1 MIKTTTIE
9 SRRRHRHRWFAVAV
23 LAMICAQAPLAFAAQ
38 SVQDNLGSVEYYQLH
53 GSGTTNPSKL
63 IWLAMDKLEEMA
75 GSTLRMTYRS
85 VGSGT
90 GASDWADFTNAGDF
104 ASTDYGL
111 AAVTSPT
118 GAPFMQ
124 IPFQIGAVSLFHNV
138 PGVGTGVMKL
148 SACTVA
154 KIFTGAI
161 TNWNDAAIATDSGL
175 SLPSQTIKVI
185 WRSNGSSSTYGLKGY
200 MYAGCQAV
208 YSTAPTPSNGA
219 DPFTGT
225 HLYSTG
231 VTGSDSMRLAIGA
244 NEYSIGYIDAGH
256 GHLDNLSEVSLKNAN
271 NEWVVTKEGN
281 PAGRLTANIPAVVT
295 SAVKATFPQSGSA
308 TDYAGDWSG
317 VNLFNKAGAGV
328 WPICA
333 FTYLHVRTTYADTA
347 TEGVVR
353 AFVEYMLSSTIQ
365 AKITEFYFYPL
376 DSAFAAEV
384 KTAVS
389 TTLSAASP
397 VWTWVDPVP
406 TGSSYTVSGAMGSTT
421 FSPKRQTYAEYERGL
436 FKKNIAALEASVAA
450 LKTEL
455 AAKTGNDDA
464 ADERT
469 LALAAVSFVVA
480 VIAVIVG
487 SIAICRGG
495 RSSQVMRVVGM

>member
-1 MIKTTTIE
+1 M
-9 SRRRHRHRWFAVAV
+9 
-23 LAMICAQAPLAFAAQ
+23 AMICAQAPLAFAAQ
-38 SVQDNLGSVEYYQLH
+38 SQQENSGNVRHFHLH

-111 AAVTSPT
+111 AAVTSPA

-161 TNWNDAAIATDSGL
+161 TNWNHADIAADSGL
-175 SLPSQTIKVI
+175 TLPSQTIKVI
-185 WRSNGSSSTYGLKGY
+185 ARSNGSSSTYGLKGY

-208 YSTAPTPSNGA
+208 YSTAPTPSDGA
-219 DPFTGT
+219 DPLSGN

-271 NEWVVTKEGN
+271 NEWVVTKEGD

-295 SAVKATFPQSGSA
+295 STVKATFPQNSGA
-308 TDYAGDWSG
+308 TNYAGDWSG

-333 FTYLHVRTTYADTA
+333 FTYLHVRTTYTDTE

-353 AFVEYMLSSTIQ
+353 AFVEYMLSPAIQ
-365 AKITEFYFYPL
+365 DKITEFYFYPL

-397 VWTWVDPVP
+397 VWTWVDPYILAYN
-406 TGSSYTVSGAMGSTT
+406 TGIAMGYTT

-487 SIAICRGG
+487 SIAMCRGG
-495 RSSQVMRVVGM
+495 RSSQVMRVAGM

>member
-38 SVQDNLGSVEYYQLH
+38 SVQESSGNVQHYQLH

-111 AAVTSPT
+111 ADDSS
-118 GAPFMQ
+118 APFMQ
-124 IPFQIGAVSLFHNV
+124 LPFQIGAVSLFHNV

-161 TNWNDAAIATDSGL
+161 TNWNHADIAADSGL
-175 SLPSQTIKVI
+175 TLPSQTIKVI
-185 WRSNGSSSTYGLKGY
+185 ARSNGSSSTYGLRGY
-200 MYAGCQAV
+200 MNAAC
-208 YSTAPTPSNGA
+208 PTV
-219 DPFTGT
+219 FTGAVDAT
-225 HLYSTG
+225 ALTGNFVHTG

-271 NEWVVTKEGN
+271 NEWVVTKEGD

-295 SAVKATFPQSGSA
+295 STVKATFPQNSGA
-308 TDYAGDWSG
+308 TNYAGDWSG

-333 FTYLHVRTTYADTA
+333 FTYLHVRTTYTDTE

-353 AFVEYMLSSTIQ
+353 AFVEYMLSPAIQ
-365 AKITEFYFYPL
+365 DKITEFYFYPL

-397 VWTWVDPVP
+397 VWTWVDPYILSYN
-406 TGSSYTVSGAMGSTT
+406 TGIAMGYTT

-469 LALAAVSFVVA
+469 LALAAISFVVA

-487 SIAICRGG
+487 SIAMCRGG
-495 RSSQVMRVVGM
+495 RSSQVMRVAGM

>member
-1 MIKTTTIE
+1 MIKTATIE

-38 SVQDNLGSVEYYQLH
+38 SVQESSGNVQHYQLH

-90 GASDWADFTNAGDF
+90 GATDWASANAGDF

-111 AAVTSPT
+111 ADDSS
-118 GAPFMQ
+118 APFMQ
-124 IPFQIGAVSLFHNV
+124 LPFQIGAVSLFHNV

-161 TNWNDAAIATDSGL
+161 TNWNHADIAADSGL
-175 SLPSQTIKVI
+175 TLPSQTIKVI
-185 WRSNGSSSTYGLKGY
+185 ARSNGSSSTYGLRGY
-200 MYAGCQAV
+200 MNAAC
-208 YSTAPTPSNGA
+208 PTV
-219 DPFTGT
+219 FTGAVDAT
-225 HLYSTG
+225 ALTGNFVHTG

-271 NEWVVTKEGN
+271 NQWVVTKEGD
-281 PAGRLTANIPAVVT
+281 PAGRLTAHPPAVFPSTAKAPFPKT
-295 SAVKATFPQSGSA
+295 SGAT
-308 TDYAGDWSG
+308 TYAGDWSC
-317 VNLFNKAGAGV
+317 VNLFNTAGAAV
-328 WPICA
+328 CPLFA
-333 FTYLHVRTTYADTA
+333 FTYLHVRTTYTDTA
-347 TEGVVR
+347 TTGVVR
-353 AFVEYMLSSTIQ
+353 AFVEYMLSPAIQ
-365 AKITEFYFYPL
+365 DKITEFYFYPL

-397 VWTWVDPVP
+397 VWTWVDPYILSYN
-406 TGSSYTVSGAMGSTT
+406 TGIAMGYTT

-469 LALAAVSFVVA
+469 LALAAISFVVA

-487 SIAICRGG
+487 SIAMCRGG
-495 RSSQVMRVVGM
+495 RSSQVMRV

>member
-1 MIKTTTIE
+1 M
-9 SRRRHRHRWFAVAV
+9 
-23 LAMICAQAPLAFAAQ
+23 
-38 SVQDNLGSVEYYQLH
+38 H

-85 VGSGT
+85 VGSGQ
-90 GASDWADFTNAGDF
+90 GATDWASANAGDF

-111 AAVTSPT
+111 AADSS
-118 GAPFMQ
+118 APFMQ
-124 IPFQIGAVSLFHNV
+124 LPFQIGAVSLFHNV

-161 TNWNDAAIATDSGL
+161 TNWNHADIAADSGL
-175 SLPSQTIKVI
+175 TLPSQTIKVI
-185 WRSNGSSSTYGLKGY
+185 ARSNGSSSTYGLRGY
-200 MYAGCQAV
+200 MNAAC
-208 YSTAPTPSNGA
+208 PTV
-219 DPFTGT
+219 FTGAVDALALT
-225 HLYSTG
+225 GNFVHTG
-231 VTGSDSMRLAIGA
+231 VTGSDSMRLAIGS

-271 NEWVVTKEGN
+271 NQWVVTKEGD
-281 PAGRLTANIPAVVT
+281 PAGRLTAKIKEVGEGV
-295 SAVKATFPQSGSA
+295 TFPQVTGTST
-308 TDYAGDWSG
+308 TDWAGDWSG
-317 VNLFNKAGAGV
+317 INLYYKSGDKF

-333 FTYLHVRTTYADTA
+333 FTYLHVRTTYTDTA
-347 TEGVVR
+347 TTGVVR
-353 AFVEYMLSSTIQ
+353 AFVEYMLSPAIQ
-365 AKITEFYFYPL
+365 DKITEFYFYPL

-397 VWTWVDPVP
+397 VWTWVDPYILSYN
-406 TGSSYTVSGAMGSTT
+406 TGIAMGYTT

-469 LALAAVSFVVA
+469 LALAAISFVVA

-487 SIAICRGG
+487 SIAMCRGG
-495 RSSQVMRVVGM
+495 RSSQVMRV

>member
-1 MIKTTTIE
+1 MIKTATNE

-38 SVQDNLGSVEYYQLH
+38 SVQETSNIQHYQLH

-90 GASDWADFTNAGDF
+90 GASDWASANAGDF

-111 AAVTSPT
+111 AAVDGPA

-161 TNWNDAAIATDSGL
+161 TNWNDAAIAADSGL

-208 YSTAPTPSNGA
+208 YSTAPTPADGA
-219 DPFTGT
+219 DPFSYNY
-225 HLYSTG
+225 LYSTG

-295 SAVKATFPQSGSA
+295 STVTATFPQNSGA
-308 TDYAGDWSG
+308 TNYTGDWSG

-333 FTYLHVRTTYADTA
+333 FTYLHVRATYTDTA
-347 TEGVVR
+347 TTGVVR
-353 AFVEYMLSSTIQ
+353 AFVEYMLSPAIQ
-365 AKITEFYFYPL
+365 DKITEFYFYPL
-376 DSAFAAEV
+376 DPAFAAEV

-406 TGSSYTVSGAMGSTT
+406 TGDSYTVSGAMGSTT

-469 LALAAVSFVVA
+469 LALAAISFVVA

-487 SIAICRGG
+487 SIAMCRGG

>member
-1 MIKTTTIE
+1 MIKTATIE

-38 SVQDNLGSVEYYQLH
+38 SVQETSGSVQHYQLH

-111 AAVTSPT
+111 AANPS
-118 GAPFMQ
+118 APFMQ
-124 IPFQIGAVSLFHNV
+124 LPFQIGAVSLFHNV

-161 TNWNDAAIATDSGL
+161 TNWNDAAIAADSGL
-175 SLPSQTIKVI
+175 TLPSQTIKVI
-185 WRSNGSSSTYGLKGY
+185 ARSNGSSSTYGLRGY
-200 MYAGCQAV
+200 MNAAC
-208 YSTAPTPSNGA
+208 PTV
-219 DPFTGT
+219 FTGAVDAT
-225 HLYSTG
+225 ALTGTFVHTG

-271 NEWVVTKEGN
+271 NQWVVTKEGD
-281 PAGRLTANIPAVVT
+281 PAGRLTAKIKEVGEGV
-295 SAVKATFPQSGSA
+295 TFPQVTGTST
-308 TDYAGDWSG
+308 TDWAGDWSG
-317 VNLFNKAGAGV
+317 INLYYKSGDKF

-333 FTYLHVRTTYADTA
+333 FTYLHVRATYTDTA
-347 TEGVVR
+347 TTGVVR
-353 AFVEYMLSSTIQ
+353 AFVEYMLSPAIQ
-365 AKITEFYFYPL
+365 DKITEFYFYPL
-376 DSAFAAEV
+376 DPAFAAEV

-406 TGSSYTVSGAMGSTT
+406 TGDTYTVSGAMGSTT

-487 SIAICRGG
+487 SIAMCRGG

>member
-1 MIKTTTIE
+1 M
-9 SRRRHRHRWFAVAV
+9 
-23 LAMICAQAPLAFAAQ
+23 AMICAQAPLAFAAQ
-38 SVQDNLGSVEYYQLH
+38 SVQESSGNVQHYQLH

-90 GASDWADFTNAGDF
+90 GATDWASANAGDF

-111 AAVTSPT
+111 AADSS
-118 GAPFMQ
+118 APFMQ
-124 IPFQIGAVSLFHNV
+124 LPFQIGAVSLFHNV

-161 TNWNDAAIATDSGL
+161 TNWNHADIAADSGL
-175 SLPSQTIKVI
+175 TLPSQTIKVI
-185 WRSNGSSSTYGLKGY
+185 ARSNGSSSTYGLKGY

-208 YSTAPTPSNGA
+208 YSTAPTPSDGA
-219 DPFTGT
+219 DPFSGN

-271 NEWVVTKEGN
+271 NEWVVTKEGD

-295 SAVKATFPQSGSA
+295 STVKATFPQNSGA
-308 TDYAGDWSG
+308 TNYAGDWSG

-333 FTYLHVRTTYADTA
+333 FTYLHVRTTYTDTA
-347 TEGVVR
+347 TTGVVR
-353 AFVEYMLSSTIQ
+353 AFVEYMLSPAIQ
-365 AKITEFYFYPL
+365 DKITEFYFYPL

-397 VWTWVDPVP
+397 VWTWVDPYILSYN
-406 TGSSYTVSGAMGSTT
+406 TGIAMGYTT

-487 SIAICRGG
+487 SIAMCRGG
-495 RSSQVMRVVGM
+495 RSSQVMRVAGM

>member
-1 MIKTTTIE
+1 MIKTATIE

-38 SVQDNLGSVEYYQLH
+38 SQQENAGAIRHYQLH

-90 GASDWADFTNAGDF
+90 GASDWADSANAGDF

-111 AAVTSPT
+111 AADSS
-118 GAPFMQ
+118 APFMQ
-124 IPFQIGAVSLFHNV
+124 LPFQIGAVSLFHNV

-200 MYAGCQAV
+200 MNAACPTV
-208 YSTAPTPSNGA
+208 YSTAPTPSDGA
-219 DPFTGT
+219 DPFSGS

-271 NEWVVTKEGN
+271 NEWVVTKEGD

-295 SAVKATFPQSGSA
+295 STVKDTFPQLSGA

-333 FTYLHVRTTYADTA
+333 FTYLHVRTAYSDTA
-347 TEGVVR
+347 TTGVVR
-353 AFVEYMLSSTIQ
+353 AFVEYMLSPAIQ
-365 AKITEFYFYPL
+365 DKITEFYFYPL

-406 TGSSYTVSGAMGSTT
+406 TGSLYTVSGAMGYTT

-469 LALAAVSFVVA
+469 LALAAISFVVA

-487 SIAICRGG
+487 SIAMCRGG